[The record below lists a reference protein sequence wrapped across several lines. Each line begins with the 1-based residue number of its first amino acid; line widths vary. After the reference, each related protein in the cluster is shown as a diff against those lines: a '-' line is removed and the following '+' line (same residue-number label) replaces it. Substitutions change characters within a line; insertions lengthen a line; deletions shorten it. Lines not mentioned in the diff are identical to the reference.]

1 MPSAFLSTF
10 RKLHL
15 YVHKTVQKHGITSI
29 LSYINIPTIRIT
41 TRFSLA
47 KTYFQG
53 NCLCSRWT
61 VKKWNV
67 QIISVRLGEGLLNMN
82 QHWHFRKLKI
92 KKKRVNSI
100 YQLSLEFML
109 KSLPAW
115 QQAQCCGDLCT
126 LHHQQTSLFFSHN
139 QFAKSL
145 WSVRKRKKISC
156 QFQNGNL
163 SICPQKW
170 SPYNTHYR

>member
-53 NCLCSRWT
+53 NCLCSSEKMKCSDNFSSFGRGPSEYEPALT
-61 VKKWNV
+61 FQKVKNK
-67 QIISVRLGEGLLNMN
+67 E
-82 QHWHFRKLKI
+82 
-92 KKKRVNSI
+92 KRVNSI

-115 QQAQCCGDLCT
+115 QQAQRCGDLCT

-170 SPYNTHYR
+170 SPYNIHYR

>member
-1 MPSAFLSTF
+1 MPSAFLRTF

-61 VKKWNV
+61 VKKMKCSVNFSSFGRGPFEYEPALTFQKSKV
-67 QIISVRLGEGLLNMN
+67 KEKSKQFLPIIFGIHAKITACLTADTGLWRSMYTTPPTD
-82 QHWHFRKLKI
+82 FFI
-92 KKKRVNSI
+92 
-100 YQLSLEFML
+100 
-109 KSLPAW
+109 
-115 QQAQCCGDLCT
+115 
-126 LHHQQTSLFFSHN
+126 FFSHN

-145 WSVRKRKKISC
+145 WSVKSKI
-156 QFQNGNL
+156 
-163 SICPQKW
+163 K
-170 SPYNTHYR
+170 